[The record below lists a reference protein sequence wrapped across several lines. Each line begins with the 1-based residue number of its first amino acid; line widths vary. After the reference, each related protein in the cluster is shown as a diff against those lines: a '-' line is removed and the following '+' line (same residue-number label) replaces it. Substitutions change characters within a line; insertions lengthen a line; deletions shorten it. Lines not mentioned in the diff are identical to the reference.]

1 MDVPS
6 YFLNLARRCY
16 KLALQCFDLGTAG
29 KLNAMGDE
37 LAQKSRE
44 LDSREFPLQPEA
56 THRSDLDKK

>member
-1 MDVPS
+1 MNIAA
-6 YFLNLARRCY
+6 YFQLLAQRCY
-16 KLALQCFDLGTAG
+16 KLALGCFDLGTAG

-56 THRSDLDKK
+56 TRRDNLKNK